1 MSEIDK
7 RARYFFAQ
15 YISIAFFLQLLYKKK
30 ISTFN
35 ERQLQLTLQPFEKD
49 PQLGIRKAARFY
61 NVLYSTLSYR
71 INGRSTR
78 VHIIVNSRK
87 LTTLEEEMVIRKVFD
102 MDSRGFLPRIRDV
115 ENMANRLLAI
125 YDTMYIGLQWTSNF
139 IKRQLE
145 LRIRW
150 NRPYN
155 YQRAQCKD
163 LEIIEVWFRLF

>member
-1 MSEIDK
+1 M
-7 RARYFFAQ
+7 
-15 YISIAFFLQLLYKKK
+15 

-35 ERQLQLTLQPFEKD
+35 ECQLQLVLQAFEKD
-49 PQLGIRKAARFY
+49 FQLDICKAARFY

-145 LRIRW
+145 LRIR
-150 NRPYN
+150 
-155 YQRAQCKD
+155 
-163 LEIIEVWFRLF
+163 